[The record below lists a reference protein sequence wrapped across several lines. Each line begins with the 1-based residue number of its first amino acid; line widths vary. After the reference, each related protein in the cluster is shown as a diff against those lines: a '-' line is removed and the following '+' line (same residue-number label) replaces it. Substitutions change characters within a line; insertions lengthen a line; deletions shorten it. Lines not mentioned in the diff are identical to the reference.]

1 MLTST
6 KVGKE
11 LGLTKG
17 TICTLARQG
26 RIPFIQLPSGHR
38 RFDLEAVKAAL
49 SSDTMA
55 STFLRPIS
63 DCNEDERQRHLYFTW
78 KSMRRQYEALA
89 PVEEGSE
96 EANRRSQF
104 LAKLDAAY
112 ERDAGVSLSVIGHS
126 YEKGGA

>member
-49 SSDTMA
+49 SSDPMA
-55 STFLRPIS
+55 STFLS
-63 DCNEDERQRHLYFTW
+63 
-78 KSMRRQYEALA
+78 
-89 PVEEGSE
+89 
-96 EANRRSQF
+96 
-104 LAKLDAAY
+104 
-112 ERDAGVSLSVIGHS
+112 SV
-126 YEKGGA
+126 EKGGA